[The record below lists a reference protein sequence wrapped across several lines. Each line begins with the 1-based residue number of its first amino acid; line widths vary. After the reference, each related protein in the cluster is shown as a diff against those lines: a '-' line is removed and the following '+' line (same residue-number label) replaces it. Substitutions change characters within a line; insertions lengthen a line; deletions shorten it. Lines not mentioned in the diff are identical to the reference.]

1 MPDPGRIYQVVEK
14 HRRDLLRNERTA
26 ASAMVREYGAA
37 WQRVRAQLD
46 ALIAQIEEAQR
57 AGKKVSPA
65 WLFQQNRLQ
74 SLLYQVEA
82 EIARFVDYAEP
93 EIARQQRA
101 AVEAAQRHV
110 WEQVSVLTDD
120 ETILAKFDR
129 LAAEVVSD
137 LIGFTE
143 SGPLHE
149 LLDKLGPQVSKG
161 FREAMIESLVLGRNP
176 RETARR
182 VRREFGVGLARALR
196 ISRTETLR
204 AYREA
209 TRRNYQENSDIVE
222 GWLWLASKSARTCV
236 MCLAMDGTFHT
247 LDERLDDHPGGR
259 CVMAPAVKGVPR
271 PLRETGA
278 EWFEKQD
285 EATQR
290 KVLGNAGYEAYKAGA
305 VELQD
310 FVGQRWSRD
319 WGTTRYAR
327 SLKSALAVAANAPPP
342 KVGFFRAVRQA
353 ERWARENYSHI
364 TWDFAGMDIEAVN
377 PTLKQ
382 FHHLAQE
389 FPEVAQRLRY
399 IGTYGN
405 DASRFSSPYILAHAS
420 MDGSFIGL
428 NPLWFGDVRVFKEL
442 LAAAVKIGFHPK
454 GCDTI
459 ESVITHEFG
468 HLMHGWLQSK
478 YKSAVLPY
486 VGADGTGLV
495 ADTVDRWL
503 AKNKPTRRFSEYA
516 KESKDVREN
525 FAEGFASLRH
535 THARQ
540 QHQFVKRLGVML
552 QELADPAKH
561 IPEGQW
567 DFLNFLSGD
576 DKIRAIEALNE
587 FKRRLN
593 L

>member
-120 ETILAKFDR
+120 VTILAKFDR
-129 LAAEVVSD
+129 LAAEAVSD

-143 SGPLHE
+143 AGPLRE
-149 LLDKLGPQVSKG
+149 LLDGLGPQVSKG
-161 FREAMIESLVLGRNP
+161 FREAMIESLVIGRNP

-204 AYREA
+204 AHREA
-209 TRRNYQENSDIVE
+209 TRRNYRENSDIVE
-222 GWLWLASKSARTCV
+222 GWVWLASKSARTCA

-259 CVMAPAVKGVPR
+259 CVMAPAVKGVRR
-271 PLRETGA
+271 PQRETGA

-285 EATQR
+285 ETTQR
-290 KVLGNAGYEAYKAGA
+290 KVLGNAGYEAYKAGE
-305 VELQD
+305 VKLQD

-319 WGTTRYAR
+319 WGTIRYAR
-327 SLKSALAVAANAPPP
+327 SLTQILGADEAKKWGKKASLAVSDKSSGWKNWTPNRPDARLVGQCGDQLKEVLANVTGVRDVYVSTNTRNHYVE
-342 KVGFFRAVRQA
+342 KHGRQMNIERA
-353 ERWARENYSHI
+353 E
-364 TWDFAGMDIEAVN
+364 TM
-377 PTLKQ
+377 LKS
-382 FHHLAQE
+382 
-389 FPEVAQRLRY
+389 
-399 IGTYGN
+399 I
-405 DASRFSSPYILAHAS
+405 
-420 MDGSFIGL
+420 
-428 NPLWFGDVRVFKEL
+428 
-442 LAAAVKIGFHPK
+442 
-454 GCDTI
+454 
-459 ESVITHEFG
+459 
-468 HLMHGWLQSK
+468 
-478 YKSAVLPY
+478 
-486 VGADGTGLV
+486 
-495 ADTVDRWL
+495 
-503 AKNKPTRRFSEYA
+503 
-516 KESKDVREN
+516 
-525 FAEGFASLRH
+525 
-535 THARQ
+535 
-540 QHQFVKRLGVML
+540 
-552 QELADPAKH
+552 LADPESVYQGKKKSTLVFVGEYDENHYLVAPVKALPGELWLESLYLHNKQRLGKRKWAKQRKLY
-561 IPEGQW
+561 G
-567 DFLNFLSGD
+567 
-576 DKIRAIEALNE
+576 K
-587 FKRRLN
+587 KK
-593 L
+593 